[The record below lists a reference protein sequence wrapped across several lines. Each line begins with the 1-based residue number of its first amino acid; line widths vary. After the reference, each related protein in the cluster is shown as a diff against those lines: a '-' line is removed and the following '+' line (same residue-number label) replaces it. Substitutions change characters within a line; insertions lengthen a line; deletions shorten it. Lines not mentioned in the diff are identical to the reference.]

1 MISLLVLGIL
11 INILRLF
18 IPQIGNWIVK
28 TFLQGNTH
36 MQTTKENIKASR
48 KVLATISIVDE
59 FAKHARLTRKITAL
73 QNQLD
78 EATRENAAK
87 CIKIK
92 FTITVAFYSIL
103 FQVLSFLFICFQML
117 LCAVIFFKSSEPV
130 VQIPRQW
137 MFPLSYF
144 GSGDYWSIGFTSWLA
159 MSYMC
164 IKHINSAFTNTT

>member
-103 FQVLSFLFICFQML
+103 ML